1 MKKFSYFLSLLLF
14 FVAGVANVQA
24 QYYEPGYELEN
35 MDQIVGKPVFVRT
48 NTQETDTY
56 MCGTKGTTTVSD
68 DCLMMFE
75 EVEGPQADGH
85 KCYRL
90 KQVSTGKY
98 IKDHNLQGEA
108 DSSDNPLEDAD
119 PFVALT
125 DKVAEAYVFTA
136 LPYEEGTDDVRKKG
150 TAWQVQDDRG
160 HGFVFT
166 RDQLRDNGKPTY
178 LGFYSG
184 NPFLSPWDDTNVW
197 TIWEANEIS
206 DLAQILQG
214 FIDQ

>member
-1 MKKFSYFLSLLLF
+1 MKKYSYFLSLLLF
-14 FVAGVANVQA
+14 LVAGVANVQA
-24 QYYEPGYELEN
+24 QYYEPGYELDD
-35 MDQIVGKPVFVRT
+35 MAQIVGKKVFVKT

-56 MCGTKGTTTVSD
+56 MCGTKGSTRVTD

-75 EVEGPQADGH
+75 EVDGLQADGH

-119 PFVALT
+119 PFVATT
-125 DKVAEAYVFTA
+125 DNVAEAYVFTC
-136 LPYEEGTDDVRKKG
+136 LTYEAETADVRRKATG
-150 TAWQVQDDRG
+150 WQVEAEG
-160 HGFVFT
+160 AHGYIFT
-166 RDQLRDNGKPTY
+166 RAQLRDNGLPTY

-184 NPFLSPWDDTNVW
+184 NPFLSPWDDTNCW
-197 TIWEANEIS
+197 TCLLYTS
-206 DLAQILQG
+206 PSPRD
-214 FIDQ
+214 